1 MRTILRQSRNASG
14 FYFREFARSAPIWA
28 KRSPAMT
35 NISGHWF
42 NYRVWA
48 ADRYLV
54 WIAHGGLIAAFA
66 LAFAL
71 VLK

>member
-1 MRTILRQSRNASG
+1 MMN
-14 FYFREFARSAPIWA
+14 
-28 KRSPAMT
+28 PA
-35 NISGHWF
+35 IHWLG
-42 NYRVWA
+42 YRVWA

-54 WIAHGGLIAAFA
+54 WVAHAGLIAAFT

>member
-1 MRTILRQSRNASG
+1 
-14 FYFREFARSAPIWA
+14 
-28 KRSPAMT
+28 MT
-35 NISGHWF
+35 NISGQLF
-42 NYRVWA
+42 SYRVWA

-54 WIAHGGLIAAFA
+54 WFAHGGLIAAFA

>member
-1 MRTILRQSRNASG
+1 MTIMSSSWLTYRT
-14 FYFREFARSAPIWA
+14 
-28 KRSPAMT
+28 
-35 NISGHWF
+35 
-42 NYRVWA
+42 WA

-54 WIAHGGLIAAFA
+54 WLAHGGLIAAFA

>member
-1 MRTILRQSRNASG
+1 
-14 FYFREFARSAPIWA
+14 
-28 KRSPAMT
+28 MT

-42 NYRVWA
+42 IYRVWA

-54 WIAHGGLIAAFA
+54 WFAPGGLIAAFA